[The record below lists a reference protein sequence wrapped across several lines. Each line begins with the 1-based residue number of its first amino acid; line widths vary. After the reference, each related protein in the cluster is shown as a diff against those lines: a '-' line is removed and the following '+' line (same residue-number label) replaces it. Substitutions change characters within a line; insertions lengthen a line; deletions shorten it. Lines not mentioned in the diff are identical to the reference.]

1 MNEKQVKLDE
11 LMPFITEQLNE
22 GKSVTFSPRGT
33 SMLPLLK
40 EGRDSVTL
48 SKPVGRL
55 KKYDIPLYR
64 RKNGQYVLHRIVKV
78 SDTYTCIGDNQFL
91 VEPGIEDVQII
102 AVCTAFKRKG
112 REYSAYALKWRLYA
126 FFWHHSRFLR
136 RVFSAVLRRTKRI
149 FKKN

>member
-1 MNEKQVKLDE
+1 MLRDLFRSLRGLIFLNEKQVKLDE

-64 RKNGQYVLHRIVKV
+64 RKNGQYVHLH
-78 SDTYTCIGDNQFL
+78 
-91 VEPGIEDVQII
+91 
-102 AVCTAFKRKG
+102 
-112 REYSAYALKWRLYA
+112 W
-126 FFWHHSRFLR
+126 
-136 RVFSAVLRRTKRI
+136 
-149 FKKN
+149 